1 MVATNIVCAVVA
13 VVVLGG
19 DGAGGRARGVD
30 HVTSLRAAPLLLR
43 LGVTFLPP
51 SRLGDEPRPVFA
63 LGRGPRRGSCRVLV
77 RSLVGEEGGGGS
89 LRCSQPEHEMQNQ
102 GQHRTN
108 NIFVTFVQTTAVLSQ
123 PSLFCKGQITD
134 LNDIVVRSGLEAWRR
149 TCTASAMIFR
159 SQLRGCCLVVPSCS
173 ALCCHRERGAGSTGS
188 SRAERTE

>member
-63 LGRGPRRGSCRVLV
+63 LGRGPRRGSYAGCW
-77 RSLVGEEGGGGS
+77 SGHWWGEEVGH
-89 LRCSQPEHEMQNQ
+89 C
-102 GQHRTN
+102 
-108 NIFVTFVQTTAVLSQ
+108 A
-123 PSLFCKGQITD
+123 
-134 LNDIVVRSGLEAWRR
+134 A
-149 TCTASAMIFR
+149 A
-159 SQLRGCCLVVPSCS
+159 
-173 ALCCHRERGAGSTGS
+173 STGTKC
-188 SRAERTE
+188 RTRGNTGLIIYLSHSFKPLQFSVNQACFAKATSLT

>member
-77 RSLVGEEGGGGS
+77 TGGGGGRRRVTA
-89 LRCSQPEHEMQNQ
+89 LQPARARNAE
-102 GQHRTN
+102 
-108 NIFVTFVQTTAVLSQ
+108 
-123 PSLFCKGQITD
+123 P
-134 LNDIVVRSGLEAWRR
+134 
-149 TCTASAMIFR
+149 
-159 SQLRGCCLVVPSCS
+159 
-173 ALCCHRERGAGSTGS
+173 GATQD
-188 SRAERTE
+188 